1 MSLRFSYKINQELPV
16 AAIIDVYDSSGIRR
30 PTNDPERIQK
40 MYANSNL
47 VVSAWLG
54 DKLVGVG
61 RALTDFS
68 YCCYVSDLAVRKE
81 YQGNG
86 VGREIL
92 SLLKNQ
98 AGPQCVFF
106 LRAAPDAKD
115 YYPKVG
121 MKPFEDCFY
130 IPREY

>member
-1 MSLRFSYKINQELPV
+1 MVEYRTEHEI
-16 AAIIDVYDSSGIRR
+16 AIEDIIEVYDSSGIQR
-30 PTNDPERIQK
+30 PTHDFERLKK

-54 DKLVGVG
+54 GKLIGVG

-81 YQGNG
+81 HQHQG
-86 VGREIL
+86 VGRKIL
-92 SLLKNQ
+92 SILKEQ

-106 LRAAPDAKD
+106 LRAAPSAKD
-115 YYPKVG
+115 YYPKLG
-121 MKPFEDCFY
+121 MEPWPDCFHY
-130 IPREY
+130 PREA